1 MGTNAEKDVLAKK
14 LEGIAENLSVENVG
28 IFLDE
33 GKKALDELSKIN
45 SKDAERLLREFN
57 QWEDDVKKF
66 KENSSIELEKQQKIQ
81 EWCEKYQGKTLTGYK
96 LFKHTNESNDD
107 LIKINKFITYCDRH
121 GDGIG
126 TEGYNTTGIVMALA
140 IVMQNAWV
148 KNLLKYII
156 KNQDENI
163 DNRVIRA
170 IKYFQEPDKYLSII
184 SENHLDLI
192 SQYYLGYKANDADLI
207 NYFNEIFANEIS
219 NNNQAYKNK
228 LYTEILY
235 DETEKKNWQSK
246 AIVKGVKDLLDNHY
260 NVILTGA
267 PGTGKTY
274 LAKENLVNFV
284 DLTSNGDFSKE
295 RVQFV
300 QFHPTYDYTDFVE
313 GLRPKNQNG
322 NIVFERQDGIFK
334 RFCNDAINDPNNNYL
349 FIIDEINRG
358 DISKIFG
365 ELFFAIDPGYRG
377 VDNTKVQTQYQNL
390 VPEGDIFNKG
400 FYIPDNV
407 YIIGTMNDIDRSVES
422 LDFAFRRRFAFKEI
436 LVKDTQEAILGSIDE
451 KLRKK
456 LISKMNNL
464 NEKLGVLGLSEAY
477 YIGAAYFK
485 KIEKYSAYNPDI
497 QFKKLWEDHLKGVL
511 YEYFRGEVDADK
523 KLTEL
528 KEIYDK
534 D

>member
-14 LEGIAENLSVENVG
+14 LEGIDEKNVG

-45 SKDAERLLREFN
+45 SKDAERLLGEFN

-66 KENSSIELEKQQKIQ
+66 EENSSIELEKQQKIQ

-96 LFKHTNESNDD
+96 LFKHINESNDD

-235 DETEKKNWQSK
+235 DKTEKKNWQSK

-274 LAKENLVNFV
+274 LAKENLVNLV
-284 DLTSNGDFSKE
+284 NLTSNGDFSKE
-295 RVQFV
+295 RLQFV

-322 NIVFERQDGIFK
+322 NISSTA
-334 RFCNDAINDPNNNYL
+334 C
-349 FIIDEINRG
+349 
-358 DISKIFG
+358 S
-365 ELFFAIDPGYRG
+365 
-377 VDNTKVQTQYQNL
+377 
-390 VPEGDIFNKG
+390 
-400 FYIPDNV
+400 
-407 YIIGTMNDIDRSVES
+407 
-422 LDFAFRRRFAFKEI
+422 
-436 LVKDTQEAILGSIDE
+436 
-451 KLRKK
+451 
-456 LISKMNNL
+456 
-464 NEKLGVLGLSEAY
+464 
-477 YIGAAYFK
+477 
-485 KIEKYSAYNPDI
+485 
-497 QFKKLWEDHLKGVL
+497 
-511 YEYFRGEVDADK
+511 
-523 KLTEL
+523 
-528 KEIYDK
+528 
-534 D
+534 